1 MMYTLTNVTCGL
13 WDSSLADGFNFSISY
28 KFVMLLSLPL
38 AIVHH
43 NNNNKTNIAA
53 NNKYEANVGKNNSN
67 NFDISTLR

>member
-38 AIVHH
+38 AIVRY
-43 NNNNKTNIAA
+43 NNIIIIIIKLEKIS
-53 NNKYEANVGKNNSN
+53 VKNSLKH
-67 NFDISTLR
+67 TLKQ